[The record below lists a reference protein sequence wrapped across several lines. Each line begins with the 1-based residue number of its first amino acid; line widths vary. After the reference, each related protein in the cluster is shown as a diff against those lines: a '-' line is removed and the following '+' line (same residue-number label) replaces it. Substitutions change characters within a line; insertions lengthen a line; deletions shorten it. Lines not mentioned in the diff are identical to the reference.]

1 MDIVQTAQ
9 DLANDPTVIATIL
22 WAWALEYLP
31 RIAAA
36 LLIFVVGWIVAR
48 WAAALLARVLSANEN
63 FDRTLVPVARA
74 VVRYAVL
81 VFVLI
86 AALAQLGVQTTSVL
100 AVLGAAGL
108 AIGLALQGTLSN
120 IAAGIMLLWLRPFG
134 VGDYI
139 ETSNAAGTVNE
150 VGLFVTHLTSFDG
163 IYRFVP
169 NSELWNT
176 TLVNYSRNLTRMTNL
191 EVGIGY
197 SSDIEKAKQ
206 ILIDLANSDDR
217 VVKDPAPVV
226 FVENLGDSAV
236 VLRYRVWIGTADY
249 WATQRYLLED
259 AKRRLEAAGIEI
271 PFPQRVVHLL
281 KEEEQA
287 KAA

>member
-9 DLANDPTVIATIL
+9 DLANDPTVIGTML

-36 LLIFVVGWIVAR
+36 LLILLVGWIVAR
-48 WAAALLARVLSANEN
+48 WAAAALGRVLSANEN

-81 VFVLI
+81 IFVLI
-86 AALAQLGVQTTSVL
+86 AGLAQLGVQTTSVL

-176 TLVNYSRNLTRMTNL
+176 TLVNYSRNPTRMTNL

-197 SSDIEKAKQ
+197 GSDIEKAKQ

-217 VVKDPAPVV
+217 VGKDPAPVV
-226 FVENLGDSAV
+226 FVDNLGDSAV
-236 VLRYRVWIGTADY
+236 VLRYRVWIGTGDY
-249 WATQRYLLED
+249 WATQRYLLEE
-259 AKRRLEAAGIEI
+259 AKRRLDAAGIEI
-271 PFPQRVVHLL
+271 PFPQRVVHMI
-281 KEEEQA
+281 EEEPA
-287 KAA
+287 RAA